1 MLTSVATYF
10 LRQKGVLSMGVK
22 GKASRRAFTMLG
34 LALVKTMLASAI
46 SYAQT
51 ISAQTW
57 ESPKSAVGSG
67 QLFQCI
73 YEQKWPCNPSAD
85 HAPTVDQILAKYE
98 EALGGTA
105 ALAKINTR
113 VITQRRF
120 QDVGTPEDHY
130 LLRYTKKPSSEEGRI
145 ISIMSHTALDGT
157 FLRWSNGCDAKG
169 GYSWSGRK
177 DSSGTPRD
185 GKNST
190 DGLCEQELYF
200 YGYFP
205 LDLQHLKRA
214 FQRLEYHGVH
224 KIFQPVAS
232 AVGEVAGGHGPDII
246 PAGEARDTYLLLG
259 VPAKAGDD
267 YEWLYFDT
275 KTGLL
280 LRFASA
286 GNNPNWPNSPL
297 TGSSEPV
304 TVAAA
309 GNSARIVDL
318 IQYRKV
324 GDGTIA
330 PFQFVNQGPETRVRG
345 VTISIVE
352 NAPIADDVLLR
363 PKNSLRSDKG
373 FGTDKGSR

>member
-1 MLTSVATYF
+1 
-10 LRQKGVLSMGVK
+10 MGVI
-22 GKASRRAFTMLG
+22 GRASRRAAEMLG
-34 LALVKTMLASAI
+34 LTLVMISLAPPVSR
-46 SYAQT
+46 AQT
-51 ISAQTW
+51 ISVQTW
-57 ESPKSAVGSG
+57 ESPKSAPGSG

-73 YEQKWPCNPSAD
+73 YEQKWPCDPSLD

-98 EALGGTA
+98 ESLGGAA

-120 QDVGTPEDHY
+120 QDIGTPEDHY
-130 LLRYTKKPSSEEGRI
+130 LLRYTKKPPSEDGRI
-145 ISIMSHTALDGT
+145 VSIMSHTALDGT

-177 DSSGTPRD
+177 DSSGTPHD

-205 LDLQHLKRA
+205 LDLQHLKKA

-232 AVGEVAGGHGPDII
+232 AVGDVAGGQGPDII

-297 TGSSEPV
+297 TGSTDPV

-318 IQYRKV
+318 LQYRKV

-345 VTISIVE
+345 VTITVVE
-352 NAPIADDVLLR
+352 NAPIADSVLLR
-363 PKNSLRSDKG
+363 PKNSLRADKG
-373 FGTDKGSR
+373 FGTGKGTQ

>member
-1 MLTSVATYF
+1 MG
-10 LRQKGVLSMGVK
+10 LRTRESQKKISLLGVL
-22 GKASRRAFTMLG
+22 
-34 LALVKTMLASAI
+34 LVTAVLSPVTFQ
-46 SYAQT
+46 AQT
-51 ISAQTW
+51 VSEHTW
-57 ESPKSAVGSG
+57 ESPKAAPGTG
-67 QLFQCI
+67 KLFQCI
-73 YEQKWPCNPSAD
+73 YEQKWPCTPAAD
-85 HAPTVDQILAKYE
+85 NAPTADQILAKYE
-98 EALGGTA
+98 QALGGAA
-105 ALAKINTR
+105 ALAKVNTR

-130 LLRYTKKPSSEEGRI
+130 LLRYTKKPASEDGRI
-145 ISIMSHTALDGT
+145 LSIMSHTALDGT

-177 DSSGTPRD
+177 DSSGTPHD

-205 LDLQHLKRA
+205 LDLTHLKNA
-214 FQRLEYHGVH
+214 FQRLEYKGIH
-224 KIFQPVAS
+224 KIFQPTAS
-232 AVGEVAGGHGPDII
+232 AVGEMAGGIGPDIV

-259 VPAKAGDD
+259 VPAKADDD
-267 YEWLYFDT
+267 YEWLFFDT

-297 TGSSEPV
+297 TGSSDPV
-304 TVAAA
+304 TVAPA

-318 IQYRKV
+318 LQYRKV

-330 PFQFVNQGPETRVRG
+330 PFQFINQGPETRVRG
-345 VTISIVE
+345 VTINLIE
-352 NAPIADDVLLR
+352 NAPIDDSVLLR

-373 FGTDKGSR
+373 FEAKETK

>member
-1 MLTSVATYF
+1 
-10 LRQKGVLSMGVK
+10 MGAI
-22 GKASRRAFTMLG
+22 GRASRRAVAMLG
-34 LALVKTMLASAI
+34 LLFITIMLASAT
-46 SYAQT
+46 SRAQA

-57 ESPKSAVGSG
+57 ESPKSAPGSG

-85 HAPTVDQILAKYE
+85 HAPSVDQILAKYE
-98 EALGGTA
+98 EALGGA
-105 ALAKINTR
+105 SALAKINTR

-120 QDVGTPEDHY
+120 QDIGTPEDHY
-130 LLRYTKKPSSEEGRI
+130 LLRYSKKPSSEDGRI
-145 ISIMSHTALDGT
+145 VSIMSHTALDGT

-177 DSSGTPRD
+177 DSSGVPHD

-200 YGYFP
+200 YGYFA

-214 FQRLEYHGVH
+214 FQRLEYHGIH

-232 AVGEVAGGHGPDII
+232 AVGEVAGGQGPDII
-246 PAGEARDTYLLLG
+246 HAGEARDTYLLLG

-297 TGSSEPV
+297 TGSSPEPV

-318 IQYRKV
+318 LQYRQV

-345 VTISIVE
+345 VSITVVE
-352 NAPIADDVLLR
+352 NAPIADSVLLR

-373 FGTDKGSR
+373 FGTDKGTQ

>member
-1 MLTSVATYF
+1 
-10 LRQKGVLSMGVK
+10 MGVIAR
-22 GKASRRAFTMLG
+22 ASRRAAEILG
-34 LALVKTMLASAI
+34 LILMMISLAPPTSR
-46 SYAQT
+46 AQT

-57 ESPKSAVGSG
+57 ESPKSAPGSG

-73 YEQKWPCNPSAD
+73 YEQKWPCNPSSD

-98 EALGGTA
+98 ESLGGAA

-130 LLRYTKKPSSEEGRI
+130 LLRYTKKPSSEDGRI
-145 ISIMSHTALDGT
+145 VSIMSHTALDGT

-177 DSSGTPRD
+177 DSSGIPHD

-205 LDLQHLKRA
+205 LDLRHLKNA

-232 AVGEVAGGHGPDII
+232 AVGEMAGGQGPDII

-259 VPAKAGDD
+259 VPSKAGDD

-297 TGSSEPV
+297 TGSSDPV

-318 IQYRKV
+318 LQYRKV

-345 VTISIVE
+345 VTISLVE
-352 NAPIADDVLLR
+352 NAPIADSVLLR

-373 FGTDKGSR
+373 FGTGKGTQ